1 MTLQSIA
8 QESHLNVQKT
18 VTMKT
23 ACSAMEEEVIVTEVA
38 AALEQNDAVFFGGPQ
53 HFRLLQLATL
63 RTVAAKPCIAAPLRH
78 QSYTLG

>member
-23 ACSAMEEEVIVTEVA
+23 AWSAMEEEVIVTEVI

-53 HFRLLQLATL
+53 HCRLLQLATL
-63 RTVAAKPCIAAPLRH
+63 QTVAAKPYIAAPLRR